1 MNNHVNPV
9 RANVEVNVDVAAA
22 ANALVCLSPVQRLLI
37 GGQLQQFVGM
47 YTT

>member
-9 RANVEVNVDVAAA
+9 RANVNVAAA
-22 ANALVCLSPVQRLLI
+22 ANALVCLSLVQRLLI
-37 GGQLQQFVGM
+37 GGQLVLQQFVGM